1 MLNILLYFREQ
12 EDFISLSFAT
22 ISSTGP
28 NAAIIH
34 YKLVWQHVCEG

>member
-34 YKLVWQHVCEG
+34 YK